1 MPLGAALHR
10 GRPHRT
16 AFCTMVS
23 LVSITRQVDGH
34 NEARHV
40 RSASDSLSY
49 DPARRHPPP
58 PDVTHSAD
66 DPGIF
71 TPLTVPGGSQ
81 TAAFGINKRGQ
92 MVGVYSANNK
102 GVRFLDDRGVFTT
115 LEVPRPGVTFTQA
128 WGINKNG
135 QIVGL
140 YVDTHGFGHGFLYD
154 QGVYTTVDVPFSGA
168 VNTFILGINDRGQIV
183 GQYAESVG
191 GQTHG
196 FVATPNKK

>member
-58 PDVTHSAD
+58 PDVTHSPD
-66 DPGIF
+66 DPDRMGQVTATAWI
-71 TPLTVPGGSQ
+71 LLAITVEL
-81 TAAFGINKRGQ
+81 
-92 MVGVYSANNK
+92 VYMKAK
-102 GVRFLDDRGVFTT
+102 
-115 LEVPRPGVTFTQA
+115 
-128 WGINKNG
+128 
-135 QIVGL
+135 
-140 YVDTHGFGHGFLYD
+140 
-154 QGVYTTVDVPFSGA
+154 
-168 VNTFILGINDRGQIV
+168 
-183 GQYAESVG
+183 
-191 GQTHG
+191 
-196 FVATPNKK
+196 